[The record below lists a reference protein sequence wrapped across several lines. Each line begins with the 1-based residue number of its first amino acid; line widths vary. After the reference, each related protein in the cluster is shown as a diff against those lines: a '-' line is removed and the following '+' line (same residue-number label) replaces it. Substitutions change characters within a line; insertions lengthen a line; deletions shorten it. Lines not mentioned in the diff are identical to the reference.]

1 MPSRN
6 IHLTNEWDQFVADQV
21 ESGQYANASEVIRA
35 GLQALQDRR
44 EIHKAKVEA
53 LRAAILHGINSGAAA
68 GDVIGDLRKHIHK
81 RAAEKKRKSA

>member
-6 IHLTNEWDQFVADQV
+6 IHLTKEWDQFIAEQV
-21 ESGQYANASEVIRA
+21 NSGQYTNASEVVRA

-53 LRAAILHGINSGAAA
+53 LRTAILHGINSGVAEGDVMARIRERIRARAA
-68 GDVIGDLRKHIHK
+68 GKERTV
-81 RAAEKKRKSA
+81 A